1 MRDRSIRVIAIAGL
15 VLASVACSR
24 PEPPEKE
31 RPVEP
36 QAEVAADTAA
46 TADADATELRDAI
59 REPIERAEAVEGAV
73 LEAAERQQDAIDAAT
88 GN

>member
-15 VLASVACSR
+15 VLASVACR

>member
-1 MRDRSIRVIAIAGL
+1 MRDRSLRVIAIAGL
-15 VLASVACSR
+15 VLACVACSR

-36 QAEVAADTAA
+36 QAEAVI
-46 TADADATELRDAI
+46 DADATELRDAI
-59 REPIERAEAVEGAV
+59 REPIEKAEAMEGAV
-73 LEAAERQQDAIDAAT
+73 LEAAEKQQDAIDAAT